1 MDIATLF
8 QPLQATLTG
17 AITAVLPIGIG
28 IFGTIAAVNLG
39 LRMLKKTTKG

>member
-8 QPLQATLTG
+8 QPLQATLNG

-28 IFGTIAAVNLG
+28 IFGTVMAVNIG
-39 LRMLKKTTKG
+39 IKMFKKTTKG